1 METGTEGGPELYEL
15 VMRDFGA
22 APPAPARSGGVTARD
37 LLVLLAVAAK
47 GRSSWRAADLARELG
62 LSFLDVSLGL
72 ERARRVGLMDDE
84 KTRVLK
90 APMLEFLVHALR
102 YVFPAELGA
111 SSRGLPTA
119 QLAGR
124 FVWPSRDG
132 GASGRALSPLDA
144 AAARAGGGL
153 RELLGLV
160 DVLRVGL
167 VWERTLAV
175 REISRRLDASS

>member
-1 METGTEGGPELYEL
+1 METATEGGTELYEL

-22 APPAPARSGGVTARD
+22 AGPPATRSGGITSRD

-47 GRSSWRAADLARELG
+47 GQAPWSAADLGRELG
-62 LSFLDVSLGL
+62 LPFLDVSMGL
-72 ERARRVGLMDDE
+72 ERARRVGLMDEE
-84 KTRVLK
+84 KKRARK
-90 APMLEFLVHALR
+90 EPMLEFLVHALR
-102 YVFPAELGA
+102 YVFPAEVGPA
-111 SSRGLPTA
+111 CRGFATA
-119 QLAGR
+119 PLAGR

-132 GASGRALSPLDA
+132 DASGRALTPLDA
-144 AAARAGGGL
+144 AALQAGGRL

-175 REISRRLDASS
+175 REISRRLHASS